1 MILVLINEQ
10 AGTVIDEGEDAVRAQ
25 IEEALGGQAARFVVG
40 KVPELLE
47 AMGQGEDTVVTVGG
61 DGTVGAIAQALAGR
75 NDAPRFVPLPY
86 GTMNLIHRDIG
97 FPLEPLEALR
107 RGLAADTRAVDYAEA
122 NGRALLHSAVFGTFA
137 EVAEQREEIRAAE
150 GPIAKVQAAFGAA
163 ARLLDAEPHP
173 YDLMIDGQA
182 LSVTTN
188 AIFVT
193 NNAITGGE
201 RGVPVRERLDAGELV
216 VYVSDS
222 LGAGGFLQRLIEAV
236 TGGFDE
242 SHGILRYV
250 AREATIRAKDR
261 PATYSRDGEVVEG
274 EDEVRLT
281 VRPGALRVPDLRK
294 GAGEGGATG

>member
-10 AGTVIDEGEDAVRAQ
+10 AGTVIDEGEAGVRAQ
-25 IEEALGGQAARFVVG
+25 LEDGLDGAEARFVVG
-40 KVPELLE
+40 EVPQLLE
-47 AMGQGEDTVVTVGG
+47 AMGQGENTVVTVGG

-75 NDAPRFVPLPY
+75 EDAPRFVPLPY

-107 RGLAADTRAVDYAEA
+107 LGLAANTRTIDYAEA
-122 NGRALLHSAVFGTFA
+122 NGKALLHSAVFGTFA
-137 EVAEQREEIRAAE
+137 EVAEQREEMRAAE
-150 GPIAKVQAAFGAA
+150 GPLAMVQAAFGAA
-163 ARLLDAEPHP
+163 TRLFDAEPHP
-173 YDLMIDGQA
+173 YALTIDGETMTVA
-182 LSVTTN
+182 TN

-193 NNAITGGE
+193 NNAITGGQ

-216 VYVSDS
+216 IYVSDS
-222 LGAGGFLQRLIEAV
+222 LGAGGFLQRLLEAV

-250 AREATIRAKDR
+250 AREATIRAQDR

-274 EDEVRLT
+274 EDAVRLV
-281 VRPGALRVPDLRK
+281 VRPRALRVPDLRK
-294 GAGEGGATG
+294 SAGEGEATG